1 MEIVIHPIHLHHPR
15 GFSHRFSLAASCS
28 ASIAR
33 SVAIECSAPPG
44 ATANEESLAQ
54 GSVENQHEISMKI
67 SLKSSINGGL
77 NGKFNGHPLA
87 IWDLTCEQWEFHQES
102 HVEFLWDWISK
113 NSGKIIALG
122 GEEWDIVE
130 TASSRCVKKRP
141 RPPFHPTE
149 IFTKLVRL
157 SAAGSGSHSICKK
170 SHGMSWLSANQYHC
184 MILWSPIFF
193 GAPPGLSDSLSKWLR
208 RAVISSVRLAQGTQ
222 GTQRIRIQWVSWR
235 KWGQPAK

>member
-1 MEIVIHPIHLHHPR
+1 M
-15 GFSHRFSLAASCS
+15 
-28 ASIAR
+28 
-33 SVAIECSAPPG
+33 
-44 ATANEESLAQ
+44 
-54 GSVENQHEISMKI
+54 
-67 SLKSSINGGL
+67 SS
-77 NGKFNGHPLA
+77 
-87 IWDLTCEQWEFHQES
+87 S
-102 HVEFLWDWISK
+102 WDWISK
-113 NSGKIIALG
+113 NSGDNQPIWWSNTTHAKNSKIIALG

-193 GAPPGLSDSLSKWLR
+193 GAWNHQAFRTRCPNGCAEPWSAPFAWHRGPRGLGSSGSVGENGVNQPNSHPNWENIGKIQF
-208 RAVISSVRLAQGTQ
+208 IS
-222 GTQRIRIQWVSWR
+222 
-235 KWGQPAK
+235 PAPLL